1 MEKKWDWID
10 NKTDK
15 SLAITTVLF
24 YISEQSIISGS
35 RSKQTGA
42 LMVRKN
48 PLTTV
53 GNQII
58 NNMGINFCFSSLLIQ
73 QYRSS
78 KELGKGEANSQN
90 LIFETTT

>member
-1 MEKKWDWID
+1 
-10 NKTDK
+10 
-15 SLAITTVLF
+15 
-24 YISEQSIISGS
+24 
-35 RSKQTGA
+35 
-42 LMVRKN
+42 MVRKN

-58 NNMGINFCFSSLLIQ
+58 NNMGINFCFSFLLIQ

-78 KELGKGEANSQN
+78 EELGKGEANSRN